1 MKRTTRGFDAKE
13 HCSARTY
20 EYVTP
25 TYAFAKDHVSLQKA
39 VQYLKRLECEQHFD
53 KAVCRTIIIIIMI
66 IIIIIMLQ
74 NIIAFDCYFNFSL
87 GNNIKV

>member
-53 KAVCRTIIIIIMI
+53 KAVCRTIIIII
-66 IIIIIMLQ
+66 IIMLQ
-74 NIIAFDCYFNFSL
+74 NIIAFDSYFNFSL

>member
-25 TYAFAKDHVSLQKA
+25 TYAFAKDYVSLQKA
-39 VQYLKRLECEQHFD
+39 V
-53 KAVCRTIIIIIMI
+53 
-66 IIIIIMLQ
+66 
-74 NIIAFDCYFNFSL
+74 
-87 GNNIKV
+87 